1 MKLPAIPIPKIKV
14 PDFTHLHRG
23 SLIAAGIAIAAA
35 VLFIVIPDAQT
46 AAHGLRSGHDV
57 EVLVTGIRTLY
68 GHEASFSRIS
78 NADLAKIESRVQSA
92 DANSVQD
99 GWLLNLKVR
108 PDTLQQ
114 PDDAFALSFVEADGY
129 ACPRVVKAM
138 AGEATRITVGGT
150 EVSSATTAL
159 STEQVQ
165 SLCSGPNAVIEM
177 TFART

>member
-1 MKLPAIPIPKIKV
+1 M
-14 PDFTHLHRG
+14 
-23 SLIAAGIAIAAA
+23 
-35 VLFIVIPDAQT
+35 
-46 AAHGLRSGHDV
+46 
-57 EVLVTGIRTLY
+57 Y

-138 AGEATRITVGGT
+138 VGEATRITVGGT

-165 SLCSGPNAVIEM
+165 ALCSGPNAVIEM